1 MVDPTTKFA
10 VANLRAVG
18 TVAIPTSSSAG
29 PGNSVEQHANQVE
42 ATDQPGTAEHQT
54 RSHPPPESSASGDCS
69 FFPNRQGGLSLRRE
83 EPTHPARGQIDT
95 TSIHP
100 ALCRRVRASTRRR
113 AQTDMA
119 ETTHVVWG
127 DIVPGRRATAPCQS
141 RFPNAQIC
149 TCLHAPAL
157 DATAFAN
164 LVLPRRQIPCTRV
177 GWYLCP
183 LRRTD
188 SKQRRYSLSIVLIC
202 ACRHDGGE
210 QHCDKGTGQRRQVS
224 DIVPL
229 IQSYPSRTTLP
240 IKQ

>member
-1 MVDPTTKFA
+1 M
-10 VANLRAVG
+10 
-18 TVAIPTSSSAG
+18 
-29 PGNSVEQHANQVE
+29 E

-95 TSIHP
+95 IHP
-100 ALCRRVRASTRRR
+100 ALCVRVCMRACVRVLAVERRQTWLRQHMSSGVTLSLAAEPRRPVNLAFPTPRSAHVCMHRPSTQRPSPI
-113 AQTDMA
+113 
-119 ETTHVVWG
+119 W
-127 DIVPGRRATAPCQS
+127 CY
-141 RFPNAQIC
+141 
-149 TCLHAPAL
+149 
-157 DATAFAN
+157 
-164 LVLPRRQIPCTRV
+164 PRRQIPCTRV
-177 GWYLCP
+177 GWCLCP

-202 ACRHDGGE
+202 ACRYDGRE

-224 DIVPL
+224 DIAPL